1 MQRYIA
7 FLRGVNLGKRR
18 LPITQLR
25 DSFEEVGFDD
35 VETFIA
41 SGGQGAPITDLDN
54 AEFDEPPKTGRAT
67 HRSSLMTPASQRAAA
82 MESLCHVRQQPGS
95 IYG

>member
-54 AEFDEPPKTGRAT
+54 AEFDG
-67 HRSSLMTPASQRAAA
+67 ASENWSRDTSI
-82 MESLCHVRQQPGS
+82 ESHDTS
-95 IYG
+95 